1 MVALQIERRESVI
14 FMKNEWEKCMA
25 GEWYDCHAPIF
36 LGFKSKARRLLAA
49 YNALPYDQKEQ
60 KRKILE
66 EMLGGIGSNV
76 SIGSSFTCDYGCN
89 IYLGNN
95 VSINMNCT
103 FVDCNRIEIGNPFAW
118 RKNWKRERDRSGKR
132 RHKGYSGKLRRGRQ
146 SLPRDPQDQ

>member
-49 YNALPYDQKEQ
+49 YNALPYDQKEE

-103 FVDCNRIEIGNPFAW
+103 FVDCNRIEIGNNVLIASNVQIYTATHPVEL
-118 RKNWKRERDRSGKR
+118 KERLTPDWDPESGEYFCR
-132 RHKGYSGKLRRGRQ
+132 T
-146 SLPRDPQDQ
+146 

>member
-76 SIGSSFTCDYGCN
+76 YPLEALSHAIMDAISTLATMSRSI
-89 IYLGNN
+89 
-95 VSINMNCT
+95 
-103 FVDCNRIEIGNPFAW
+103 
-118 RKNWKRERDRSGKR
+118 
-132 RHKGYSGKLRRGRQ
+132 
-146 SLPRDPQDQ
+146 